1 MGGRFYQQF
10 KCNKSEN
17 EEECLKYCT
26 FTVSTDFIEVH
37 SKSSDFFSVS
47 EQFYILVEVE
57 SHPFINIQILNF
69 FIYIIEGTLNQN
81 V

>member
-1 MGGRFYQQF
+1 MVL
-10 KCNKSEN
+10 KDNSEQ
-17 EEECLKYCT
+17 
-26 FTVSTDFIEVH
+26 VSFSHNFEHKTNLLQLH
-37 SKSSDFFSVS
+37 SKSPNFFSVS
-47 EQFYILVEVE
+47 EQFYISVEVE